1 MAESDEEFLARL
13 QPSWPG
19 TNDSVRL
26 PMSDFNRLF
35 TLARRGAEVQTV
47 GHLDDGKTSVLRA
60 AGLHQTSAK
69 ILEQAEEIR
78 TLRAALREIA
88 GCKTY
93 SDREYM
99 IGIARAALGGGDE

>member
-1 MAESDEEFLARL
+1 MAETDIEKDMAFVDAVEASLGSLVPPDLYA
-13 QPSWPG
+13 
-19 TNDSVRL
+19 
-26 PMSDFNRLF
+26 
-35 TLARRGAEVQTV
+35 LARRGAEVQTV

-78 TLRAALREIA
+78 KLRAALREIA
-88 GCKTY
+88 DCKTY

-99 IGIARAALGGGDE
+99 IGIARAALGGSDE